1 MHVNA
6 SSKLAY
12 FDSPGLNQTI
22 NITHA
27 ECLKAFYTIDIMFIA
42 SSVTFKNVI
51 RSIQVM
57 NKINPPKLYL
67 VRNQCD
73 KFNENEM
80 MKCKEKDR
88 KVLLDHGI
96 NRPILYV
103 STLKGDNF
111 MDNAQFKKLLK
122 GQ

>member
-1 MHVNA
+1 MNA
-6 SSKLAY
+6 KSKLAY

-42 SSVTFKNVI
+42 TSVTFKNVI

-57 NKINPPKLYL
+57 NKINPPKLFL

-73 KFNENEM
+73 RFESEAELMN
-80 MKCKEKDR
+80 CKEKDK
-88 KVLLDHGI
+88 KVLLDSGVK
-96 NRPILYV
+96 RPILYV
-103 STLKGDNF
+103 STRKGDDF
-111 MDNAQFKKLLK
+111 MDNA
-122 GQ
+122 